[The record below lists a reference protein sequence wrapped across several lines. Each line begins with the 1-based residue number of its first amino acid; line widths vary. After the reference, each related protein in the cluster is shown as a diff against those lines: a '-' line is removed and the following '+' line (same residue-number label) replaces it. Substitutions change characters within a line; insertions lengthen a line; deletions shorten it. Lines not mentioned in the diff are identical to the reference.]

1 MADRKRVYIH
11 KTRLTLLF
19 QLSIIAC
26 IGNAIVS
33 VVAFFQYVRFRMAD
47 RPGPEKKWQSIHFIT
62 LTLFVVFGVLI
73 CVQLSHRLNTK
84 IIY

>member
-1 MADRKRVYIH
+1 MADRKRIFIY
-11 KTRLTLLF
+11 KTHLRLLF
-19 QLSIIAC
+19 SLTIIAC
-26 IGNAIVS
+26 IGNALVTVI
-33 VVAFFQYVRFRMAD
+33 AFFQYVRFRMAD

-62 LTLFVVFGVLI
+62 LTLFVLFGVLI